1 MAWRERKL
9 SLLNNF
15 FESKRCANIHL
26 HYSPAYCTVNTWRCS
41 QTQHF
46 SLDYLS
52 AFDETF
58 LVVPH
63 VLLGLTEW
71 SSLKAANGDP
81 VHRSKPDLFWTSP
94 PPQMVSLH
102 RSALMHLHLL
112 LMRTEIMTTTPS
124 QPSVNLFCFKSRD
137 LFIHWG
143 ATMRHSKVPHGIN
156 VSASAKMIFLSRKHL
171 FSFGSPMGITVQP
184 SLS

>member
-1 MAWRERKL
+1 MCRYL
-9 SLLNNF
+9 SPLF
-15 FESKRCANIHL
+15 SCIL
-26 HYSPAYCTVNTWRCS
+26 HCEHQVS

-63 VLLGLTEW
+63 VLLGLAEW
-71 SSLKAANGDP
+71 SNLKAANGDP

-94 PPQMVSLH
+94 PPQMLSLH
-102 RSALMHLHLL
+102 RSALVHLHLL
-112 LMRTEIMTTTPS
+112 LMKTEITTTTPS
-124 QPSVNLFCFKSRD
+124 QPFVHLFVLKAEICLSTEEQP
-137 LFIHWG
+137 WG
-143 ATMRHSKVPHGIN
+143 VARSHMALTSLPVQRWS
-156 VSASAKMIFLSRKHL
+156 SSQKHL
-171 FSFGSPMGITVQP
+171 FSFGSPMDITGQP